1 VKRMFQYSF
10 IWYTGIFLLVF
21 SIMQGCAHDQEGKAP
36 PADVLY
42 KEAQQF
48 ATDGKVEKAS
58 EAYMKVRTFYPGNDL
73 AKQSLLDL
81 SDLYYKNEEYVS
93 ALNSYQE
100 FRMLYP
106 TDAKSEYC
114 MFKSA
119 MCHFKQIL
127 TIDRD
132 QTETVKSIKS
142 FEDFLR
148 MYPDSTYSNEANEN
162 LKKSKIVLAKNGIYI
177 GKFYMHRKKWHEAA
191 CRRFTEV
198 KAGFPGL
205 GLDEELDKLIRDSC
219 DTKQ

>member
-1 VKRMFQYSF
+1 VKKNFKNSF
-10 IWYTGIFLLVF
+10 FWYAAMLLLIV
-21 SIMQGCAHDQEGKAP
+21 STIPGCAHSPEGKEP

-48 ATDGKVEKAS
+48 AQDGKVEKAS

-81 SDLYYKNEEYVS
+81 SDLYYKNGEYVS

-148 MYPDSTYSNEANEN
+148 MYPESTYSNEANEN

-205 GLDEELDKLIRDSC
+205 GLDEELDNLIKETC
-219 DTKQ
+219 GTKK

>member
-1 VKRMFQYSF
+1 MKRTFQYGF
-10 IWYTGIFLLVF
+10 IWYTGILLLVF

-106 TDAKSEYC
+106 TDVKSEYC
-114 MFKSA
+114 MFRVA

-148 MYPDSTYSNEANEN
+148 MYPNSTYSNEANEN

-177 GKFYMHRKKWHEAA
+177 GKFYLHRKKWHEAA

-205 GLDEELDKLIRDSC
+205 GLDDELDTLIKKSC
-219 DTKQ
+219 DTKN

>member
-1 VKRMFQYSF
+1 MKRTFQYSF
-10 IWYTGIFLLVF
+10 AWYVEILMIF
-21 SIMQGCAHDQEGKAP
+21 SIMMGCAHDQEGKAP

-58 EAYMKVRTFYPGNDL
+58 EAFMKVRTFYPGNDL

-81 SDLYYKNEEYVS
+81 SDLYYNNKEYVS
-93 ALNSYQE
+93 ALSSYQE

-114 MFKSA
+114 MFKAA

-205 GLDEELDKLIRDSC
+205 GLDEELDKLIKESC
-219 DTKQ
+219 GTKE

>member
-1 VKRMFQYSF
+1 MQCSI
-10 IWYTGIFLLVF
+10 IWYWGVMLLVF
-21 SIMQGCAHDQEGKAP
+21 SIVSGCAHAP
-36 PADVLY
+36 DKELPADVLY
-42 KEAQQF
+42 KEAQEY
-48 ATDGKVEKAS
+48 AKGGRVEKAS

-73 AKQSLLDL
+73 AKQSLLEL

-119 MCHFKQIL
+119 MCHFRQIL

-148 MYPDSTYSNEANEN
+148 MYPNSTYTNEANEN
-162 LKKSKIVLAKNGIYI
+162 LKKSKIILAQNGIYI
-177 GKFYMHRKKWHEAA
+177 GNFYMTRKKWHEAA
-191 CRRFTEV
+191 CKRFNEV
-198 KAGFPGL
+198 KKGFPGL
-205 GLDEELDKLIRDSC
+205 GLDEQLDKLIEQSC
-219 DTKQ
+219 GAKK